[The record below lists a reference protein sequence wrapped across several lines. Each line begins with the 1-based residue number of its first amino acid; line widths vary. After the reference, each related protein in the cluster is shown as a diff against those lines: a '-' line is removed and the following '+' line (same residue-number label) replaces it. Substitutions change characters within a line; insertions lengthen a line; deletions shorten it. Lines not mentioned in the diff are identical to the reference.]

1 MSQQLACRA
10 PSSALGSTPITH
22 NTESSTPCLSSTQ
35 CGEQRKSTQTQVQRQ
50 REPVVGKK
58 ARGLSMEHDWKGIQP
73 QYPYPVQLNPVH
85 EVCACRRASPEQ
97 PPQEELFMEADS
109 KHRGELS
116 GLSDWLRPSEETV
129 SGTSSIVEGGSNV
142 VPSLHADRL
151 MYPDVAGDVQSIA
164 GTWCGWGQ
172 LQCACG
178 EPDAG
183 ARHHES
189 GHHRVYQLYSRTS
202 GKHVQ
207 VLGRRIS
214 ARGEDGD
221 KFAQLVVEADT
232 FGSQVRIRGKET
244 NFYLCMNRRGKLVG
258 KKASNRSEDC
268 VFVEKV
274 LENHYTALMS
284 ARYTGWYVGFTKRGR
299 PRRGP
304 HTLPNQQDVHFMKR
318 FPPGEQPDLTT
329 PFRFTTVSKRGKR
342 VRATG
347 PR

>member
-1 MSQQLACRA
+1 M
-10 PSSALGSTPITH
+10 
-22 NTESSTPCLSSTQ
+22 
-35 CGEQRKSTQTQVQRQ
+35 
-50 REPVVGKK
+50 
-58 ARGLSMEHDWKGIQP
+58 
-73 QYPYPVQLNPVH
+73 
-85 EVCACRRASPEQ
+85 
-97 PPQEELFMEADS
+97 
-109 KHRGELS
+109 
-116 GLSDWLRPSEETV
+116 
-129 SGTSSIVEGGSNV
+129 
-142 VPSLHADRL
+142 
-151 MYPDVAGDVQSIA
+151 
-164 GTWCGWGQ
+164 
-172 LQCACG
+172 
-178 EPDAG
+178 
-183 ARHHES
+183 
-189 GHHRVYQLYSRTS
+189 
-202 GKHVQ
+202 
-207 VLGRRIS
+207 
-214 ARGEDGD
+214 
-221 KFAQLVVEADT
+221 EADT

-258 KKASNRSEDC
+258 KVRPLSFGDMFIRNISVSFGFLNSLSPNGGVPVVSLLSQKASHRSPDC

>member
-1 MSQQLACRA
+1 MWPLLSTLTVLCIQMLLVMCNPLQV
-10 PSSALGSTPITH
+10 LGVDGVNFSVH
-22 NTESSTPCLSSTQ
+22 VEN
-35 CGEQRKSTQTQVQRQ
+35 QTQVRDTM
-50 REPVVGKK
+50 
-58 ARGLSMEHDWKGIQP
+58 S
-73 QYPYPVQLNPVH
+73 
-85 EVCACRRASPEQ
+85 RR
-97 PPQEELFMEADS
+97 
-109 KHRGELS
+109 
-116 GLSDWLRPSEETV
+116 
-129 SGTSSIVEGGSNV
+129 
-142 VPSLHADRL
+142 
-151 MYPDVAGDVQSIA
+151 
-164 GTWCGWGQ
+164 
-172 LQCACG
+172 
-178 EPDAG
+178 
-183 ARHHES
+183 
-189 GHHRVYQLYSRTS
+189 HHRVYQLYSRTS

-221 KFAQLVVEADT
+221 KYAQLVVEADT

-258 KKASNRSEDC
+258 KVRLLPFRDVFMKNIFLQFPDQPLFVSPNVCVCVCGWVWVPVVSLLSQKASNRSADC

-284 ARYTGWYVGFTKRGR
+284 ARYSGWYVGFTKRGR

-329 PFRFTTVSKRGKR
+329 PFRFTTVSKRSKK

>member
-1 MSQQLACRA
+1 MWSLLSTLTVLCIQMLLVMCNPLQQV
-10 PSSALGSTPITH
+10 LGVDGVNFSVH
-22 NTESSTPCLSSTQ
+22 VEN
-35 CGEQRKSTQTQVQRQ
+35 QTQVRDTM
-50 REPVVGKK
+50 
-58 ARGLSMEHDWKGIQP
+58 S
-73 QYPYPVQLNPVH
+73 
-85 EVCACRRASPEQ
+85 RR
-97 PPQEELFMEADS
+97 
-109 KHRGELS
+109 
-116 GLSDWLRPSEETV
+116 
-129 SGTSSIVEGGSNV
+129 
-142 VPSLHADRL
+142 
-151 MYPDVAGDVQSIA
+151 
-164 GTWCGWGQ
+164 
-172 LQCACG
+172 
-178 EPDAG
+178 
-183 ARHHES
+183 
-189 GHHRVYQLYSRTS
+189 HHRVYQLYSRTS

-207 VLGRRIS
+207 VLGRKIS

-221 KFAQLVVEADT
+221 KYAQLVVEADT

-258 KKASNRSEDC
+258 KKASNRSADC

-284 ARYTGWYVGFTKRGR
+284 ARYADWYVGFTKRGR

>member
-1 MSQQLACRA
+1 MWPLLSTLTVLCIQMLLVMCNPLQQV
-10 PSSALGSTPITH
+10 LGVDGVNFSVH
-22 NTESSTPCLSSTQ
+22 VEN
-35 CGEQRKSTQTQVQRQ
+35 QTQVRDTM
-50 REPVVGKK
+50 
-58 ARGLSMEHDWKGIQP
+58 S
-73 QYPYPVQLNPVH
+73 
-85 EVCACRRASPEQ
+85 RR
-97 PPQEELFMEADS
+97 
-109 KHRGELS
+109 
-116 GLSDWLRPSEETV
+116 
-129 SGTSSIVEGGSNV
+129 
-142 VPSLHADRL
+142 
-151 MYPDVAGDVQSIA
+151 
-164 GTWCGWGQ
+164 
-172 LQCACG
+172 
-178 EPDAG
+178 
-183 ARHHES
+183 
-189 GHHRVYQLYSRTS
+189 HHRVYQLYSRTS

-258 KKASNRSEDC
+258 KVRLLSFRDVFIKNQIIFQFPDQPLFVSPNVCVCVRVPVVSLLSQKASNRSDDC